1 MMVAEERWH
10 ILELIE
16 SGKISV
22 AEGARRLE
30 ALAGTAEA
38 AKPLP
43 SHPVMV
49 RHVRQ
54 AVLLS
59 GAAILIGGAFLLV
72 SYYTRDVAVSW
83 LVWGWLI
90 FALGVSVILMAWW
103 LHRTHWLFLRVQE
116 HDSPTITLAFPLPLR
131 LLTLLLRT
139 CCRFVPQ
146 LWENDVDGLL
156 QALQETG
163 DDLALHI
170 EVYDDDGSTQVELH
184 LGQEV
189 TKWSH

>member
-1 MMVAEERWH
+1 MVTEERWH
-10 ILELIE
+10 ILDLIE

-30 ALAGTAEA
+30 ALAGKAEA
-38 AKPLP
+38 VRSLP

-49 RHVRQ
+49 RCIWQ

-59 GAAILIGGAFLLV
+59 GAAILIGGGFLLV
-72 SYYTRDVAVSW
+72 SYYTRDVALSW

-90 FALGVSVILMAWW
+90 FALGISVILIAWW
-103 LHRTHWLFLRVQE
+103 LHRAYWPFLRVQE
-116 HDSPTITLAFPLPLR
+116 HDGPAITLAFPLSLG

-139 CCRFVPQ
+139 CCQFVPQ
-146 LWENDVDGLL
+146 LREAGIDGLL

-163 DDLALHI
+163 DDRPLHI
-170 EVYDDDGSTQVELH
+170 EVYDDGSTQVELH

>member
-1 MMVAEERWH
+1 MVAEERWH

-30 ALAGTAEA
+30 ALAGKAEA
-38 AKPLP
+38 VKFLL

-49 RHVRQ
+49 GRIRQ

-59 GAAILIGGAFLLV
+59 GAAILIGGGFLLV

-90 FALGVSVILMAWW
+90 FALGISVILIAWW
-103 LHRTHWLFLRVQE
+103 LHRTHWLFLRVRE
-116 HDSPTITLAFPLPLR
+116 HDSPTITLAFPLPLK
-131 LLTLLLRT
+131 LLTPLLRT
-139 CCRFVPQ
+139 CCQFVPQ
-146 LWENDVDGLL
+146 LREYGVDGLL

-163 DDLALHI
+163 DDLSLHI

-189 TKWSH
+189 TEWSH